1 MPQLQFS
8 LLLTQFCLQ
17 INTQFSGYGQNDS
30 QELMSTILDA
40 LHEDQNR
47 VINKPY
53 IEKAEANGRH
63 GKPLCNLSFQIS
75 SPFHLFLPLNLKA
88 PEKEAFILKGSF
100 LLLRICRSA
109 LSASQVIYEKVSYF
123 DSCLGNL
130 SAKTNLDSVFFFL
143 NSK

>member
-1 MPQLQFS
+1 
-8 LLLTQFCLQ
+8 
-17 INTQFSGYGQNDS
+17 
-30 QELMSTILDA
+30 
-40 LHEDQNR
+40 

-109 LSASQVIYEKVSYF
+109 LSAIQVIYEKVSYF
-123 DSCLGNL
+123 DSCLGTL
-130 SAKTNLDSVFFFL
+130 SAKNNLDSVFFFL
-143 NSK
+143 NSKKRQISLGSLFSWIYFGHQVRTELEDRNQVL